1 MLLANLE
8 ANRNPGRSWPQNL
21 RQVELQKS
29 ETAFVSFF
37 FRFFCAGSHPQ
48 KHGQSWCAEKDH
60 PGEVVKD
67 AFNSEGGET
76 ARRVAAVDLRM
87 QEV

>member
-8 ANRNPGRSWPQNL
+8 ANRNPGGSWPQNL

-37 FRFFCAGSHPQ
+37 FFDFSVLVLIP
-48 KHGQSWCAEKDH
+48 KH
-60 PGEVVKD
+60 
-67 AFNSEGGET
+67 T
-76 ARRVAAVDLRM
+76 AKAHAPKRTILERS
-87 QEV
+87 

>member
-8 ANRNPGRSWPQNL
+8 ANRNPGGSWPQNL
-21 RQVELQKS
+21 RQVELQKT
-29 ETAFVSFF
+29 ET
-37 FRFFCAGSHPQ
+37 AGSHPK

-60 PGEVVKD
+60 PGQVVKD

-76 ARRVAAVDLRM
+76 ARRVAAVDLRPEDAL
-87 QEV
+87 EV